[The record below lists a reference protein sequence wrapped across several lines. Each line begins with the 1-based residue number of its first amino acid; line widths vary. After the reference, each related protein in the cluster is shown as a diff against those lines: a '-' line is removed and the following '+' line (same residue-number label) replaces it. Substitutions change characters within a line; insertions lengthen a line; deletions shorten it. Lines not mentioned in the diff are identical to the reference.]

1 MKKFRN
7 ALIIGGGIGV
17 LLLTFGL
24 AYQGSAKA
32 KPSVLDEIAHPFQT
46 HLCDTAPCVASH
58 QDTFSVPSG
67 HRLVIEFVSGRCD
80 VSEAT
85 VFLSTTVNGTTVL
98 HNFVPLH
105 TSNANGTEGSF
116 SQPTRLYADPGTNVV
131 VTGDV
136 PFPTCTNVTLSGLST
151 PAF

>member
-1 MKKFRN
+1 MKKLRN
-7 ALIIGGGIGV
+7 ALVAGGTGV

-24 AYQGSAKA
+24 AYRGSAKA
-32 KPSVLDEIAHPFQT
+32 NQSVLDGITRPFQT
-46 HLCDTAPCVASH
+46 RLCDTATCVASH
-58 QDTFSVPSG
+58 QDTFTVPTG

-85 VFLSTTVNGTTVL
+85 VFLSTTVSGTTVL

-105 TSNANGTEGSF
+105 TSNAVGTEGSF

-131 VTGDV
+131 VSGDV
-136 PFPTCTNVTLSGLST
+136 PFPTCTNVTLSGLLT
-151 PAF
+151 TAF